1 MGFLCLPILPGSAEA
16 QIIWGGTV
24 KRLLTAY
31 FIGTI
36 SAKRHEKCVQVCQS
50 YSKAKVE
57 RFLRHSVLVYCCL
70 MITEYP
76 YNHFGSMPV
85 LEHLN

>member
-16 QIIWGGTV
+16 QIIWGGTG
-24 KRLLTAY
+24 KRLLIAY

-57 RFLRHSVLVYCCL
+57 RFFETQCSCLLLSNDNGVSV
-70 MITEYP
+70 
-76 YNHFGSMPV
+76 
-85 LEHLN
+85 